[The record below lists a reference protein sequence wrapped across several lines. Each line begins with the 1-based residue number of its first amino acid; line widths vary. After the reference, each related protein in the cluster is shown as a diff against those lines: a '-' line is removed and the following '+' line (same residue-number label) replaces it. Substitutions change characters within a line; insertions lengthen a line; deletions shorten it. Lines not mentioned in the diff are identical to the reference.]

1 MKRKF
6 TLMANNS
13 TNRTTTSHLK
23 KFKKNTTTYGVGHT
37 GSSFE
42 QSVTHMK

>member
-23 KFKKNTTTYGVGHT
+23 KFKKKYHDIWSWTYRL
-37 GSSFE
+37 
-42 QSVTHMK
+42 